1 MLSTADI
8 AQYQVSDEPYY
19 LPVREEVSQFDTAY
33 SARLPVMLKGP
44 TGCGKTRFVEHM
56 AWKLGRP
63 LITVSCNED
72 TTASDL
78 VGRFLL
84 DANGTYWQDGPLAL
98 AARTGAICYLDEV
111 VEARQDTVVAIH
123 PLTDARRCLP
133 LDRKNELL
141 HAHPDF
147 QLVISYNPGYQ
158 RLLKDLKPSTKQRF
172 VAIDF
177 HYPQADVEI
186 DIVMHEGSVTR
197 TTASHLIGIAGK
209 MRNLKGHG
217 LEEGAS
223 TRMLVYA
230 ATLIAKGITPV
241 TACQMALVQ
250 PISDDPD
257 MLEALGNVV
266 LSFFG

>member
-1 MLSTADI
+1 MPDVTDI
-8 AQYQVSDEPYY
+8 AQYRLETPPYY
-19 LPVREEVSQFDTAY
+19 QPVRDEKAQFEAAY
-33 SARLPVMLKGP
+33 AARLPVMLKGP

-56 AWKLGRP
+56 AWQLGRP

-78 VGRFLL
+78 TGRFLL
-84 DANGTYWQDGPLAL
+84 DAQGTYWQDGPLTR

-111 VEARQDTVVAIH
+111 VEARQDTIVAIH

-133 LDRKNELL
+133 LDKKNELV

-147 QLVISYNPGYQ
+147 QLVVSYNPGYQ

-177 HYPQADVEI
+177 DYPAPEI
-186 DIVMHEGSVTR
+186 EADIVRHEGGVSQDIAALLV
-197 TTASHLIGIAGK
+197 SIAGK
-209 MRNLKGHG
+209 MRNLRHHG
-217 LEEGAS
+217 LDDAAS

-230 ATLIAKGITPV
+230 GTLIANGVSPRV
-241 TACQMALVQ
+241 ACSMALVQ
-250 PISDDPD
+250 PVTDDPH
-257 MLEALGNVV
+257 MLEALQNVV
-266 LSFFG
+266 LSFLG

>member
-1 MLSTADI
+1 MTDI
-8 AQYQVSDEPYY
+8 SPPSINKEPYY
-19 LPVREEVSQFDTAY
+19 LPVREECTQFEAAY
-33 SARLPVMLKGP
+33 AGRLPVMLKGP

-56 AWKLGRP
+56 AWQLGRP

-78 VGRFLL
+78 TGRFLL
-84 DANGTYWQDGPLAL
+84 NAEGTYWQDGPLTL
-98 AARTGAICYLDEV
+98 AARVGAICYLDEV
-111 VEARQDTVVAIH
+111 VEARQDTIVAIH

-133 LDRKNELL
+133 LDKNNELL
-141 HAHPDF
+141 QAHPDF
-147 QLVISYNPGYQ
+147 QLVVSYNPGYQ

-177 HYPQADVEI
+177 HYPAPAIETAIVQHESGVPQAMAALLV
-186 DIVMHEGSVTR
+186 R
-197 TTASHLIGIAGK
+197 IAGK

-230 ATLIAKGITPV
+230 GTLMSKDIPPLA
-241 TACQMALVQ
+241 ACSMALVQ
-250 PISDDPD
+250 PITDDPA
-257 MLEALGNVV
+257 MLEALHNVV
-266 LSFFG
+266 LSFLE